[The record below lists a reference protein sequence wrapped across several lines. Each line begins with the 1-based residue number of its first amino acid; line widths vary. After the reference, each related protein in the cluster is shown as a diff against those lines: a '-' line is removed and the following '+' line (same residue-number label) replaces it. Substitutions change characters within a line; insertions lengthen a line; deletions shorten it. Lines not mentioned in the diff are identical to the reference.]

1 LQQLTDEGRQRIE
14 ELAQRY
20 SVSTDAVMTLLQ
32 ALVNSNGTMA
42 QFNHWELGGGG
53 QWMRGGMTMVGD
65 MFNYGLK
72 SKVDGLCSELSQLLS
87 QQPFVPFPTSFQSQ
101 SQGGGQQQRSYV
113 GAGSVSLFV
122 SQRRPAVLRVN
133 GGRRNWDFRT
143 VVGRRTRSVMPILM
157 RRIGSPWN

>member
-1 LQQLTDEGRQRIE
+1 
-14 ELAQRY
+14 
-20 SVSTDAVMTLLQ
+20 MTLLQ
-32 ALVNSNGTMA
+32 ALVNSNGSMA
-42 QFNHWELGGGG
+42 QFNHSELGGGG

-72 SKVDGLCSELSQLLS
+72 SKVDGLCSELSQLLPS
-87 QQPFVPFPTSFQSQ
+87 NRSCHSRRVSNRSRKEAVSSSAATWVPV
-101 SQGGGQQQRSYV
+101 RS
-113 GAGSVSLFV
+113 ACL

-143 VVGRRTRSVMPILM
+143 VVGRRTRSVMPISM